1 MWPGIDSCAFVLIG
15 FVDTLCGMAFAKRR
29 RASDQDCE
37 ELLGS
42 AYVSL
47 FHGVKTEFYLYAL
60 VLGHQ
65 LQLLDPHRKWML
77 MMGPLDNTFYRK
89 SLEMFW
95 SLTDIDLI
103 DAEHVDKSGSKQHK
117 QVFSKL
123 RLFELPYRKIP
134 FLDLDAVLQRR
145 APPKF
150 LT

>member
-1 MWPGIDSCAFVLIG
+1 MLSKGPIISTRF
-15 FVDTLCGMAFAKRR
+15 LCGLAFAKRR

-37 ELLGS
+37 GPS
-42 AYVSL
+42 QSWSL
-47 FHGVKTEFYLYAL
+47 ARRRFANAN
-60 VLGHQ
+60 
-65 LQLLDPHRKWML
+65 PHRKRVL
-77 MMGPLDNTFYRK
+77 MMGPLDNTFCRK

-123 RLFELPYRKIP
+123 RLFELPYRKIH